1 MKLDSWTQLLKIL
14 AAQNEHPRNVSII
27 PEFDWNRSW
36 FTFKID
42 HLINNMINKMLC
54 TINHIIS

>member
-1 MKLDSWTQLLKIL
+1 MKIDSWTQLLKIL
-14 AAQNEHPRNVSII
+14 AAQNEHPPNISII
-27 PEFDWNRSW
+27 PEVDWNRSW

-42 HLINNMINKMLC
+42 HLINNMIHKMLC